1 MSLASTTLAAI
12 QQAGAAVYAADADLK
27 QATQTYAARVAA
39 AMEANP
45 FGLGNDALF
54 QNWKT
59 MARLSQSMT
68 AIEAE
73 LKKIYF
79 VAEDMADPDAPAA
92 APLPALAAPVGTTA
106 TDVVAK
112 VSTRQA
118 SRSRPPARRNDTSPL
133 HSQPPT
139 NAAKLLKHL
148 ETVLN
153 ANDFQVIK
161 PTVCARLVG
170 MPAGSVSAAIK
181 SLVASGYLISG
192 AAGSFKLKPTHAA
205 EVTV

>member
-1 MSLASTTLAAI
+1 MSLTSSTLVAI

-79 VAEDMADPDAPAA
+79 VAEDVADPDAPAA
-92 APLPALAAPVGTTA
+92 IPLPALASPVGATA
-106 TDVVAK
+106 TDAVVK
-112 VSTRQA
+112 STTRKGTRGRRPER
-118 SRSRPPARRNDTSPL
+118 RSGATSVRFPL
-133 HSQPPT
+133 PS
-139 NAAKLLKHL
+139 NAAKLLRHL

-161 PTVCARLVG
+161 PTACARLVG
-170 MPAGSVSAAIK
+170 MPLGSVSAAIK
-181 SLVASGYLISG
+181 NLVAGGHLVSGS
-192 AAGSFKLKPTHAA
+192 AGSFKLKPTDAA
-205 EVTV
+205 EVLV